1 MRFWSAFVIASVR
14 SFVWIVEIAVEG
26 VKKFGYTSLDSTD
39 IGRVENVVDVA
50 SVVDSSDDTVV
61 VDSVRVVTV
70 TELVAWIA
78 DNAVVGVV
86 TDSKS
91 IKAQCGKIK
100 TQNYAILVYIYLH
113 IPTQ

>member
-1 MRFWSAFVIASVR
+1 M
-14 SFVWIVEIAVEG
+14 
-26 VKKFGYTSLDSTD
+26 
-39 IGRVENVVDVA
+39 
-50 SVVDSSDDTVV
+50 